1 MAYTQTLGAS
11 LNEIMRRLATLLLM
25 LISVMTS
32 FGQTETEENIID
44 VQLRECLDSTEN
56 ETTDRLIKCSIR
68 AGDAWDK
75 ELNKYYKLLMK
86 ALTADEKE
94 KLINSQK
101 KWVIYRDSEIEF
113 TRTIYDNLQG
123 TTWRVVSADRQT
135 EITRQRALELKEYF
149 ANIPE
154 GK

>member
-1 MAYTQTLGAS
+1 MSRITTLF
-11 LNEIMRRLATLLLM
+11 LM
-25 LISVMTS
+25 LISITTS
-32 FGQTETEENIID
+32 FGQTETEENTID
-44 VQLRECLDSTEN
+44 IHLKECLDSTEN
-56 ETTDRLIKCSIR
+56 QTTYGMIKCSIR

-101 KWVIYRDSEIEF
+101 KWIVYRDSEIEF

-123 TTWRVVSADRQT
+123 TMWRIVSADRQT
-135 EITRQRALELKEYF
+135 EITRQRVLELKEYVG
-149 ANIPE
+149 NIPE

>member
-1 MAYTQTLGAS
+1 
-11 LNEIMRRLATLLLM
+11 
-25 LISVMTS
+25 MTS
-32 FGQTETEENIID
+32 FGQTETDENIID

-56 ETTDRLIKCSIR
+56 ETTYGMIKCSIR

-75 ELNKYYKLLMK
+75 ELNKYYKLLIK
-86 ALTADEKE
+86 ALSADEKE
-94 KLINSQK
+94 KLVNSQK

-123 TTWRVVSADRQT
+123 TMWRVVSADRQT
-135 EITRQRALELKEYF
+135 EITRQRALELKEYL